1 MAMDNLI
8 AGAVFDFA
16 ARLSTLEKPITCGA
30 KYETAPAL
38 LAVMQ
43 AWARERGLNLDAP
56 NHDWMLGLGQ
66 PPCFAAATDGEVIGE
81 AATRIRWMIEKLT
94 EACE

>member
-1 MAMDNLI
+1 MDHII

-16 ARLSTLEKPITCGA
+16 AHLSTLENPITCGA

-38 LAVMQ
+38 MDTLRS
-43 AWARERGLNLDAP
+43 WARDRGLNLDKVDH
-56 NHDWMLGLGQ
+56 NWMLGLGQ
-66 PPCFAAATDGEVIGE
+66 PAYLAGATDGEVIGE

-94 EACE
+94 EACG